1 MTDSSTGDLASER
14 REAILLATVRCIARQ
29 GYDGVRLRDVS
40 KEAGVSVGLLQ
51 HYFETRDALVDEA
64 ITLGNDKLIARWDD
78 SFADQSAHDRVIAS
92 IRRVAARPEL
102 RDVSVLWVEF
112 ARASMRHEH
121 LRERHRAVYSAWQ
134 QHFLEILEAGIADG
148 SFRPAL
154 DPEDAVR
161 ALMAYFDGYELEVAT
176 GVVQPDV
183 QPFEDRSVA
192 FALALFGSTRQ

>member
-1 MTDSSTGDLASER
+1 MVGTTGGDLAAER

-40 KEAGVSVGLLQ
+40 REAAVSVGLLQ
-51 HYFETRDALVDEA
+51 HYFESRDALMDEA
-64 ITLGNDKLIARWDD
+64 IAFGNDKLIARWDEP
-78 SFADQSAHDRVIAS
+78 SVEQTSRERLLAS

-121 LRERHRAVYSAWQ
+121 LRARYHAVYAAWR
-134 QHFLEILEAGIADG
+134 QHFVDILEAGIADG
-148 SFRPAL
+148 SFRPDL
-154 DPEDAVR
+154 EPEDAVR

-176 GVVQPDV
+176 EVVADDV
-183 QPFEDRSVA
+183 STFEDRSAAVA
-192 FALALFGSTRQ
+192 LTLFGANR